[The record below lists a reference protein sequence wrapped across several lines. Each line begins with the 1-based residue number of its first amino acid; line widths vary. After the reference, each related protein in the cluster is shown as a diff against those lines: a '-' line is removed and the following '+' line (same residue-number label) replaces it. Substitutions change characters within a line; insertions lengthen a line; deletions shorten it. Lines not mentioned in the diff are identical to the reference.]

1 VPDRY
6 WGNLL
11 DASVFRYVGD
21 GLVPGLAETGAVP
34 WPWPAIAPAEFVGL
48 AELSPGRRVMSADE
62 AAVLGLSDNG
72 GVVQRV
78 YLLGPGR
85 RDDLLF
91 LALADAAGRIELM
104 AVEPVSLVRTVGN
117 VPIRRYGFIVSVE
130 SSPAAGR
137 VVVSLAARSAAR
149 SRARSGIL
157 EAPCAVA
164 ARART
169 PRERAP
175 RTPRRPSP
183 SVHCGTSLLYM
194 VNSVERRRRTIEP

>member
-11 DASVFRYVGD
+11 DASVFRYIGD

-78 YLLGPGR
+78 YLLGPDGETIY
-85 RDDLLF
+85 

-104 AVEPVSLVRTVGN
+104 AVRTGVTGKNGGERPDPTLWVHRVEPEADGRTASTGDCGVRRDPRLQSEVVHAVTG
-117 VPIRRYGFIVSVE
+117 RRQ
-130 SSPAAGR
+130 R
-137 VVVSLAARSAAR
+137 TMHDRTARPYSTDSGDHSAAA
-149 SRARSGIL
+149 STARVT
-157 EAPCAVA
+157 E
-164 ARART
+164 
-169 PRERAP
+169 
-175 RTPRRPSP
+175 
-183 SVHCGTSLLYM
+183 
-194 VNSVERRRRTIEP
+194 